1 MQSDRTLRQPAEDT
15 FSNKRNMQLSDLST
29 GQCGVIVRVA
39 GHGGFRKRIVEMG
52 FVKGKTVKVVL
63 NAPLMDPI
71 EYEIMGYKISLR
83 REEAQLVE
91 VISESEAKNDVKLHP
106 EKPLQGLPASD
117 DEAEEQQLQWQTRMK
132 RMAEDKRHVVRVAL
146 VGNPN
151 CGKTSLFNVASG
163 EHEHVGN
170 YSGVTVDAKIGHFD
184 FVHHTC
190 MPKNG
195 CNGCCAGCKDCAA
208 GATAGEETVYH
219 FQLVDL
225 PGTYSL
231 TAYSPEELYVRKH
244 LIEEMPDVVINVV
257 DASNLERNLYL
268 TTQLIDMHQRMV
280 VALNMY
286 DELERKGDRL
296 DHAQLSALFGVPMVP
311 TISRTGQG
319 LRELFE
325 TVIAVYESQGRNE
338 QLARHIHINHGPALE
353 QAIDRI
359 KYVFQKNQSL
369 RSRYSTRFLAIKFL
383 EGDAE
388 VGKLVEELPQ
398 HDELVAERFEE
409 TKRIKEEL
417 HENPEGALTDAKYGF
432 VQGALLETFQPAEQ
446 KRGRTMTERIDRIVT
461 HRWLGFPLFFATLM
475 LIFYATFELGAYPME
490 WIEWLVDAVARFA
503 SFVLP
508 EGLWRDMVVDGA
520 IGGVG
525 AVIVF
530 LPNILILYLFIS
542 LLEDSGYMA
551 RAAFIM
557 DKLMHRVGLH
567 GKSFIPLVMGFGC
580 NVPAVMATRTIENRR
595 SRLVTMLVLPFMS
608 CSARIPVYVVLV
620 GAFFPAY
627 GAWVMLG
634 LYVLGIVCAIVAAKV
649 LGRSLSKRNLDLPFV
664 MELPPYRL
672 PSSKSVLRHTWEKG
686 RQYLRKMGGLI
697 LVFSLII
704 WALGY
709 FPRAEQTQAPAAV
722 AAVQAEAPVAAS
734 NGSYLERLGRV
745 VSPVFAPMDFD
756 WRMSVGI
763 ISGVGAKEL
772 VVSTLAV
779 MYSGEKVEGDV
790 EENVGLTQALRNQMT
805 PATALAFL
813 VFVLLYFP
821 CIATLAAIRNESG
834 GWKWA
839 LFVAVYTTVVA
850 YVMAWA
856 TFALASRL
864 M

>member
-1 MQSDRTLRQPAEDT
+1 
-15 FSNKRNMQLSDLST
+15 MQLSELST

-91 VISESEAKNDVKLHP
+91 VIGESEAKNYVKLHP
-106 EKPLQGLPASD
+106 EERLQGLPATE

-163 EHEHVGN
+163 GHEHVGN
-170 YSGVTVDAKIGHFD
+170 YSGVTVDAKVGHFE
-184 FVHHTC
+184 FVHRSC
-190 MPKNG
+190 VPEKA
-195 CNGCCAGCKDCAA
+195 CNGCCAGCRGA
-208 GATAGEETVYH
+208 GAGVNEGGETVYH

-286 DELERKGDRL
+286 DEVERKGDRL
-296 DHAQLSALFGVPMVP
+296 DYGQLAALFGVPMVP
-311 TISRTGQG
+311 TVSRTGQG

-353 QAIDRI
+353 QGIDRI

-398 HDELVAERFEE
+398 HDELVAVRFEE

-417 HENPEGALTDAKYGF
+417 HENPEEALTDAKYGF
-432 VQGALLETFQPAEQ
+432 VQGALRETFEPAEQ
-446 KRGRTMTERIDRIVT
+446 KPGRTMTERVDRIVT

-508 EGLWRDMVVDGA
+508 EGVWRDMVVDGA
-520 IGGVG
+520 ISGVG

-557 DKLMHRVGLH
+557 DKLMHRIGLH

-580 NVPAVMATRTIENRR
+580 NVPAVMATRTIENQR

-620 GAFFPAY
+620 SAFFPAY

-634 LYVLGIVCAIVAAKV
+634 LYVLGIVCAMVAAKV

-709 FPRAEQTQAPAAV
+709 FPRTETPAAT
-722 AAVQAEAPVAAS
+722 ATTEALAAEASAAEPDA
-734 NGSYLERLGRV
+734 SYLERLGRA
-745 VSPVFAPMDFD
+745 VSPVFAPMNFD

-779 MYSGEKVEGDV
+779 MYSGEEAAEDA
-790 EENVGLTQALRNQMT
+790 EESTGLAEALRQQMT

-821 CIATLAAIRNESG
+821 CIATIVAIRNESG

-839 LFVAVYTTVVA
+839 VFVAVYTTVVA

-856 TFALASRL
+856 TYALGSAL
-864 M
+864 L